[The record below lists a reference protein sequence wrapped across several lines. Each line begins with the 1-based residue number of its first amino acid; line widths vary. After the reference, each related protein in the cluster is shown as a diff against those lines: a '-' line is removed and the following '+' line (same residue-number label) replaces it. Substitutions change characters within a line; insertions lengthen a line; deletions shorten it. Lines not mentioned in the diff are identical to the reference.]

1 MTEKLIQQRERLS
14 QELDRMRQKC
24 ESYREELARNG
35 GPSADEA
42 QLLQRCFAK
51 LETLSGKV
59 QAHGAPAMACAA
71 GTGSAST
78 GSDLPDMAPVDMK
91 DEDIAAEIMDKQSA
105 ILEGW
110 LTALLNFDKTL
121 TSSSDADATPD
132 FQKVITGYFAEK
144 LMGALME
151 HAPGASELDAI
162 GKALTGEVERASA
175 AGASAKLRD
184 FVIQHHK
191 AIGKLKQKVLSERQ
205 GFISAVRARRE
216 ALEGGAGGGSKGK
229 KPNWKVE
236 QTKESDDYG
245 MMRMALLDTLEKV
258 DKTLARSTPEVLF
271 QVLSEQWIKSSKV
284 RGGMGTSF
292 QAVVVI
298 RLNPNYSVK
307 DAHIQGSGGQKL
319 AEQLLT

>member
-59 QAHGAPAMACAA
+59 QAHGAPAMASAA

-110 LTALLNFDKTL
+110 LK
-121 TSSSDADATPD
+121 S
-132 FQKVITGYFAEK
+132 GR
-144 LMGALME
+144 GACR
-151 HAPGASELDAI
+151 
-162 GKALTGEVERASA
+162 EREEW
-175 AGASAKLRD
+175 G
-184 FVIQHHK
+184 
-191 AIGKLKQKVLSERQ
+191 
-205 GFISAVRARRE
+205 
-216 ALEGGAGGGSKGK
+216 GGA
-229 KPNWKVE
+229 
-236 QTKESDDYG
+236 
-245 MMRMALLDTLEKV
+245 R
-258 DKTLARSTPEVLF
+258 
-271 QVLSEQWIKSSKV
+271 
-284 RGGMGTSF
+284 
-292 QAVVVI
+292 
-298 RLNPNYSVK
+298 
-307 DAHIQGSGGQKL
+307 
-319 AEQLLT
+319 